1 MRIRL
6 GLLSTAAI
14 ALMLA
19 APAFAQQTTRVAPG
33 ANNPSATSTAVV
45 PPQQLPRADLD
56 FMKKAAQG
64 GMAEVELG
72 KLAQQNAEDA
82 QVKQF
87 GQRMEQDHSKAG
99 QQLTSIASQKGVQL
113 PKQLDSKDQKELDRL
128 SRLKG
133 AGFDRAYM
141 KMMVQDHDKD
151 VKEFQ
156 HAAQAVKDP
165 DLKNFAQQT
174 LSVIQQHD
182 QLAHNLTQ
190 SMTASGS
197 SRPRR

>member
-19 APAFAQQTTRVAPG
+19 QPAFAQQTTRVAPG
-33 ANNPSATSTAVV
+33 ANNPSGAATAVV
-45 PPQQLPRADLD
+45 PQQKLSRADLD
-56 FMKKAAQG
+56 FVKKAAEG

-72 KLAQQNAEDA
+72 KLAQQNGDDQ

-87 GQRMEQDHSKAG
+87 GARMQQDHSSAN
-99 QQLTSIASQKGVQL
+99 QQLESIAGQKGVQL
-113 PKQLDSKDQKELDRL
+113 PKQLDAKDQKELDQL

-133 AGFDRAYM
+133 GAFDRAYM
-141 KMMVQDHDKD
+141 RMMTQDHDKD

-156 HAAQAVKDP
+156 REAQAAKDP
-165 DLKNFAQQT
+165 DIKNFAQQT

-182 QLAHNLTQ
+182 QMAHEISRT
-190 SMTASGS
+190 MTATGS
-197 SRPRR
+197 SQRR